1 MSAKKRKKKQLG
13 KVGIAVR
20 LLAGILGFLCS
31 RLPVLGV
38 YPLVPAFYAG
48 CVVEKKHSFLM
59 YLGLLTGIGYFMP
72 VGAAVKYGF
81 ILLITGMAVHLYRWA
96 NRKCSTLTVALLAGG
111 ITLVMDCSGLLF
123 ASMGQRELV
132 IGLSEGICVF
142 GLTMLFRYLSGM
154 GMEMAGILAR
164 KSRQFFREPQEQ
176 ENYEDAGGR
185 IRAFAEAVDGLSA
198 AFAVSGKRM
207 SFSGDESVA
216 VLEREITGKLCAS
229 CEGCAVC
236 WKERA
241 GTLSVNLQRMLM
253 AVVSHSPK
261 EEILKEQ
268 YIEECPRY
276 SGMVEEAIWA
286 FSRMELNE
294 AWYKRLQ
301 ENRLVIAGQLDAMAD
316 ALQDWNRGSRNV
328 DRQSRLLLMRI
339 GFEVQEKGLIAEN
352 VHIFEDEKGR
362 RSIQAMVRS
371 KWGGGIPTRNYRA
384 ALERATGL
392 ALRLQQDA
400 RMILTKDAVPLTAY
414 EDTCY
419 ELLTGTASQKQEGSS
434 ISGDNASMFF
444 LEDGR
449 YFICLSDGMGS
460 GPAAGRESDM
470 VVDLM
475 EKFMT
480 AGFEADTAIRLMNS
494 AMVLKG
500 EDDSFSTLDFASID
514 LYTGDLE
521 LTKIGAAASFVRHG
535 CEVYTIP
542 GGTLPAGAAD
552 VESQGASHIKLVNGD
567 FLVMVTDGVL
577 EYLHVKNPEEKVSE
591 MIAMIETHN
600 PTVLAEKLMEHVML
614 FTGGHALDDMTVIA
628 AGIWDK

>member
-20 LLAGILGFLCS
+20 LLAGILGFVCS

-123 ASMGQRELV
+123 ASMGRRELV
-132 IGLSEGICVF
+132 IGLSEGLCVF

-577 EYLHVKNPEEKVSE
+577 EYLHVKNPEEKISE

>member
-20 LLAGILGFLCS
+20 LLAGILGFVCS

-449 YFICLSDGMGS
+449 Y
-460 GPAAGRESDM
+460 RESDM

-577 EYLHVKNPEEKVSE
+577 EYLHVKNPEEKISE

>member
-20 LLAGILGFLCS
+20 LLAGILGFVCS

-352 VHIFEDEKGR
+352 VHIFEDENGR

-577 EYLHVKNPEEKVSE
+577 EYLHVKNPEEKISE

>member
-20 LLAGILGFLCS
+20 LLAGILGFVCS

-577 EYLHVKNPEEKVSE
+577 EYLHVKNPEEKISE

>member
-1 MSAKKRKKKQLG
+1 MSAKRRKMKRLG
-13 KVGIAVR
+13 KREVVMR
-20 LLAGILGFLCS
+20 LLAGILAFFCS
-31 RLPVLGV
+31 GLQVLGV

-48 CVVEKKHSFLM
+48 CVVEKKRNLLV
-59 YLGLLTGIGYFMP
+59 YLGMFAGIGYFMP

-81 ILLITGMAVHLYRWA
+81 IILISGMAIHLYRWA
-96 NRKCSTLTVALLAGG
+96 NRKCSSVTAALLAGG
-111 ITLVMDCSGLLF
+111 ITIVMDCSGLLF
-123 ASMGQRELV
+123 ASIEYREAV

-142 GLTMLFRYLSGM
+142 GLTVLFRYLSGM
-154 GMEMAGILAR
+154 GMEMSKILMR
-164 KSRQFFREPQEQ
+164 RSRLLTPSLQGQEVALDTQ
-176 ENYEDAGGR
+176 GKL
-185 IRAFAEAVDGLSA
+185 RAFAEAVDGLSA
-198 AFAVSGKRM
+198 AFAVSGRRQ

-229 CEGCAVC
+229 CEGCEVC
-236 WKERA
+236 WQEKG
-241 GTLSVNLQRMLM
+241 GTLSVKIHRMLM
-253 AVVSHSPK
+253 AVIAHSPK
-261 EEILKEQ
+261 EEILKEK
-268 YIEECPRY
+268 YMEDCPRY

-301 ENRLVIAGQLDAMAD
+301 ENRLVIASQLDAMAD
-316 ALQDWNRGSRNV
+316 ALQDWDRGNRSL
-328 DRQSRLLLMRI
+328 DKESRLLLMRI
-339 GFEVQEKGLIAEN
+339 GFEVQEKGLVAEN

-362 RSIQAMVRS
+362 HSIHAMVRS
-371 KWGGGIPTRNYRA
+371 KWGGGIPSRNYRM

-400 RMILTKDAVPLTAY
+400 RTILTQDPVSLAAY

-419 ELLTGTASQKQEGSS
+419 DILTGTAFEKQEGSA

-480 AGFEADTAIRLMNS
+480 AGFPVDTAIRLMNS

-514 LYTGDLE
+514 LYTGELE
-521 LTKIGAAASFVRHG
+521 LTKIGAAASFIRHG
-535 CEVYTIP
+535 SEVCCIP
-542 GGTLPAGAAD
+542 GGTLPAGVEASAA
-552 VESQGASHIKLVNGD
+552 QGAAHAKLVNGD

-577 EYLHVKNPEEKVSE
+577 EYLHVKNPEEKISE
-591 MIAMIETHN
+591 MIGMIETDN
-600 PTVLAEKLMEHVML
+600 PSVLAEKLMEHVML

-628 AGIWDK
+628 AGIWEK